1 MTSAGLKQCVLALFL
16 VLLLTP
22 LPLWAA
28 PAEQR
33 PLLAEMQV
41 PDTCGTAYGDHL
53 AVCTPFRC
61 QRPHPFFAINAPTEA
76 EMSKMTDAQKQ
87 KAEAYQAEV
96 EKKLQEMT
104 PAQRAEKKAK
114 MVVTFEIKGPDAQGL
129 CQTTTS
135 MTAKSRQDCAL
146 DEETRQDIAD
156 FDRLVATADSI
167 KTKSSSELVEG
178 KMVTKTLTTV
188 DGKTIENPWQ
198 HALNSGQC
206 KILDRGPDGS
216 WTPMEMGVI
225 KKTPVKKTSES
236 NNTLFILDASGSMWG
251 QIKGTPKITIAKEVM
266 AKLVPELP
274 SNSRIGLIAYGHRRK
289 GDCNDVET
297 LVKLG
302 ANHQQAVLD
311 AVKGLNALGKTPLT
325 KSVTQAFKMLQSEK
339 QASTIILVS
348 DGIESCNADPCKA
361 VAAAKKDGLKFIL
374 HTVGF
379 GLSKEES
386 AQLQCMAKAGDGE
399 YFQASNAKELL
410 KSTRKAV
417 KSKGPGML
425 KLTLRAN
432 GKPVNAWVKLV
443 GNGEIGLTE
452 LTNDTGVK
460 PAHIW
465 HLKPG
470 VYHLETLPAGL
481 QGVDPIKLDN
491 IKIESGK
498 TVEKTLDFDQSTLH
512 ITATEN
518 GKQAVV
524 QIRVKN
530 VATNKTVFDTSTYST
545 FTMNGVKTPYDVKLL
560 PGKYRLIVQIPNSS
574 ITPYSE
580 ENDVLSGGM
589 TVEKTVVFESGTMRV
604 TVLVGGK
611 AATAE
616 VNIRK
621 AGSPK
626 DIFATMPYV
635 GDATPMNVK
644 LDAGHYDLY
653 VIPVGIEG
661 MVQKV
666 IKNIE
671 LKSDSVVDEVLSFEV
686 KPIAADANGLEQN
699 TDRPGGGDF
708 KHIIP
713 ASDDAALCQKA
724 CQDDALCKAWTY
736 VKPNTLQ
743 GPQPNCWLKTSAPHA
758 VPNSCC
764 VSGTK

>member
-1 MTSAGLKQCVLALFL
+1 MKSVDLRHFGTILFL
-16 VLLLTP
+16 VLQLTP
-22 LPLWAA
+22 LPLFAA
-28 PAEQR
+28 PSERR

-41 PDTCGTAYGDHL
+41 PDTCGTGYGDHL
-53 AVCTPFRC
+53 AACTPFRC
-61 QRPHPFFAINAPTEA
+61 QKPHPIFAINSPTEA
-76 EMSKMTDAQKQ
+76 ELSKMTAAQKQ
-87 KAEAYQAEV
+87 EAEAYLADV

-104 PAQRAEKKAK
+104 PAQRVEKKAK

-146 DEETRQDIAD
+146 DEVTRQNIAD
-156 FDRLVATADSI
+156 FDRLVAAADSL
-167 KTKSSSELVEG
+167 KTETSSELVEG

-188 DGKTIENPWQ
+188 DGKTMEHPLQ

-206 KILDRGPDGS
+206 KVLEQGEDGR
-216 WTPMEMGVI
+216 WTPIEMGVI
-225 KKTPVKKTSES
+225 TESPVKKTSGS
-236 NNTLFILDASGSMWG
+236 TNTLFILDASGSMWE

-266 AKLVPELP
+266 DKLVPELP
-274 SNSRIGLIAYGHRRK
+274 STSHIGLIAYGHRRK

-302 ANHQQAVLD
+302 ANHKQAVLE

-325 KSVTQAFKMLQSEK
+325 KSVNQAFKILQSEK

-348 DGIESCNADPCKA
+348 DGIESCNTDPCKA
-361 VAAAKKDGLKFIL
+361 VATAKKEGLKFIL

-379 GLSKEES
+379 GLNKTES
-386 AQLQCMAKAGDGE
+386 AQLQCMAKAGGGE
-399 YFQASNAKELL
+399 YFQANNAKELL
-410 KSTRKAV
+410 KTARKAV
-417 KSKGPGML
+417 KSKGTGRL

-443 GNGEIGLTE
+443 GNGEIGLAE
-452 LTNDTGVK
+452 LTNDEGVK
-460 PAHIW
+460 PGYVWQI
-465 HLKPG
+465 KPG
-470 VYHLETLPAGL
+470 VYHLETLPAGIR
-481 QGVDPIKLDN
+481 GVDPIKLDN

-512 ITATEN
+512 IMATEN
-518 GKQAVV
+518 GKPAVV
-524 QIRVKN
+524 QIKVEN
-530 VATNKTVFDTSTYST
+530 VAMNKTVFDTSTYST
-545 FTMNGVKTPYDVKLL
+545 FTMNGVKTPYEVKLL

-574 ITPYSE
+574 IPSYSE
-580 ENDVLSGGM
+580 NVDFSGGI
-589 TVEKTVVFESGTMRV
+589 TVEKTVAFESGTMRV
-604 TVLVGGK
+604 TALVGGK
-611 AATAE
+611 SVTAG

-644 LDAGHYDLY
+644 LGAGHYDLS

-661 MVQKV
+661 VVQKV

-671 LKSDSVVDEVLSFEV
+671 LKPGSVVDEVLSFEV
-686 KPIAADANGLEQN
+686 KPIAADADGLEQN
-699 TDRPGGGDF
+699 TDRPRRDF

-713 ASDDAALCQKA
+713 ASDDAVLCQKA
-724 CQDDALCKAWTY
+724 CQDDARCKAWTY

-743 GPQPNCWLKTSAPHA
+743 GSRPNCWLKTSVPPA